1 MILLLNPLLS
11 NISDASTDEVLVEK
25 YLNTQ
30 RGAYFDILYKRYS
43 AKVYA
48 RSISMLKDAELAQDA
63 VQEIFIKVLTS
74 ISKFQG
80 KSKFSSWLYSI
91 TYNYCIDLIRKNK
104 KIKTVAMDKL
114 GEIEDMHGDID
125 DKELMETKFEQLKV
139 VLNEMP
145 AQDKTILLM
154 KYQDNMSIR
163 EIGELNGKSESATKM
178 QIKRAKQKFMVL
190 RTDLFPAEIY

>member
-1 MILLLNPLLS
+1 MS